1 MTSTSKRNY
10 NGNYDAEQ
18 RQFQDHLAYQQYIH
32 NSNGQAYT
40 NNLPGIGLLPGQIYS
55 ANLSH
60 NNIDVESF
68 LRGIG
73 SANLVNPELS
83 SLNIKPDLI
92 SLASL
97 NIHEKLPVILPKD
110 IIVEQNVRPTW
121 S

>member
-1 MTSTSKRNY
+1 MTSTSNRNY
-10 NGNYDAEQ
+10 NGNYEAEQ
-18 RQFQDHLAYQQYIH
+18 KQYLDHLAYQQYIH

-55 ANLSH
+55 ANLSR

-68 LRGIG
+68 LRGTG
-73 SANLVNPELS
+73 SANLVNPES
-83 SLNIKPDLI
+83 SLVDVKPDLI
-92 SLASL
+92 SLDSL

-110 IIVEQNVRPTW
+110 IIVVQNVRPTW